1 MFPIHVL
8 YIRPGV
14 YEVCSDDGRL
24 SWKFATRKEADIY
37 ADALRAGKTD
47 IAALNEVEKYRANRK
62 RLSEMAANRTR
73 LRKDMGLSRNRDG
86 SWE

>member
-8 YIRPGV
+8 YIAPKR

-24 SWKFATRKEADIY
+24 SREFPTRKEADIY
-37 ADALRAGKTD
+37 AGALNAGRSDLDALA
-47 IAALNEVEKYRANRK
+47 EVEKHRANRK
-62 RLSEMAANRTR
+62 RLNEMAANRTR
-73 LRKDMGLSRNRDG
+73 LRKDLGLKRNRDG